1 MPKRNAKSDH
11 MQRKSL
17 AWLAKVMEE
26 RTENLPVCCRSLAHP
41 RKPSG
46 SDGKVPFERWRGR
59 GHHVGR
65 CVFGEQVWYESGS
78 VDRSNEGRRQ
88 ERIWHIRRFP
98 NEVQR
103 VHFDSEWRSDNC
115 SDNTEETCVRKVGQ
129 P

>member
-1 MPKRNAKSDH
+1 MVQLESAQWLNLILEEWRTPKRNAKSDH

-17 AWLAKVMEE
+17 TWLAKVMEE
-26 RTENLPVCCRSLAHP
+26 RTENVPGCCRSLAHP

-65 CVFGEQVWYESGS
+65 CVFGEQVWY
-78 VDRSNEGRRQ
+78 
-88 ERIWHIRRFP
+88 
-98 NEVQR
+98 R
-103 VHFDSEWRSDNC
+103 V
-115 SDNTEETCVRKVGQ
+115 G